1 MCIYYTYIFLKVK
14 YSPNKRFLYTL
25 KTLIYVKYNQN
36 IKKIKMI
43 WYNIIRKDLMRMKY
57 NIRGDKLEIT
67 DAINNYV
74 ESKLDRLN
82 KYFKEDDILANVLL
96 RVRGNSQI
104 IEVTIPTDK
113 FILRSEEE
121 DKDLYAA
128 IDLVTDKLERQIRKN
143 KTRLNKQNTEN
154 KYKEFN
160 FDYEVESDETEED
173 EVIVKRKNIEM
184 KPMDEEEAILQ
195 MNLLGHEFFVYKDMH
210 TDKVCVLYK
219 RKDGNYGII
228 ETNE

>member
-1 MCIYYTYIFLKVK
+1 
-14 YSPNKRFLYTL
+14 
-25 KTLIYVKYNQN
+25 
-36 IKKIKMI
+36 
-43 WYNIIRKDLMRMKY
+43 MKY

-143 KTRLNKQNTEN
+143 KTRLSRQNVDNKF
-154 KYKEFN
+154 KEFN
-160 FDYEVESDETEED
+160 FDFEINDTDESNED
-173 EVIVKRKNIEM
+173 EIIVKRKKLEM
-184 KPMDEEEAILQ
+184 KPMDEEEAILE

-210 TDKVCVLYK
+210 TDKICVLYK
-219 RKDGNYGII
+219 RKDGNFGLI
-228 ETNE
+228 ETK

>member
-1 MCIYYTYIFLKVK
+1 
-14 YSPNKRFLYTL
+14 
-25 KTLIYVKYNQN
+25 
-36 IKKIKMI
+36 
-43 WYNIIRKDLMRMKY
+43 MKY
-57 NIRGDKLEIT
+57 NIRGDKLEVT

-121 DKDLYAA
+121 SKDLYAA

-143 KTRLNKQNTEN
+143 KTRLNRQNTDN
-154 KYKEFN
+154 KLKEFK
-160 FDYEVESDETEED
+160 FDYEISADEESNED
-173 EVIVKRKNIEM
+173 EIIVKRKNIEM
-184 KPMDEEEAILQ
+184 KPMDEEEAILE

-210 TDKVCVLYK
+210 TNKVCVLYK
-219 RKDGNYGII
+219 RKDGNYGLI
-228 ETNE
+228 ETN

>member
-1 MCIYYTYIFLKVK
+1 
-14 YSPNKRFLYTL
+14 
-25 KTLIYVKYNQN
+25 
-36 IKKIKMI
+36 
-43 WYNIIRKDLMRMKY
+43 MKY
-57 NIRGDKLEIT
+57 NIRGDKLEVT

-96 RVRGNSQI
+96 RVRGTSQI

-128 IDLVTDKLERQIRKN
+128 IDLVADKLERQIRKN
-143 KTRLNKQNTEN
+143 KTRINRQNNDNTL
-154 KYKEFN
+154 KEFT
-160 FDYEVESDETEED
+160 FDYEIEKEEETNED

-210 TDKVCVLYK
+210 TNKVCVLYK
-219 RKDGNYGII
+219 RKDGNYGLI
-228 ETNE
+228 ETN

>member
-1 MCIYYTYIFLKVK
+1 
-14 YSPNKRFLYTL
+14 
-25 KTLIYVKYNQN
+25 
-36 IKKIKMI
+36 MI
-43 WYNIIRKDLMRMKY
+43 CYNIIRKDLMRMKY
-57 NIRGDKLEIT
+57 NIRGDKLEVT

-143 KTRLNKQNTEN
+143 KTRLNRQNVEN

-160 FDYEVESDETEED
+160 FDYETSSVNEEENE

-210 TDKVCVLYK
+210 TDKICVLYR
-219 RKDGNYGII
+219 RKDGNYGLI
-228 ETNE
+228 ETK